1 MYIGHDIP
9 LKENYMLNFG
19 KRVVFRSFGSVLKSF
34 FQLKLSLSLPALHL
48 WVECFNYIFLDP

>member
-1 MYIGHDIP
+1 MYIGHEVP

-34 FQLKLSLSLPALHL
+34 FHLKLSLSFASSASLGGVL
-48 WVECFNYIFLDP
+48 